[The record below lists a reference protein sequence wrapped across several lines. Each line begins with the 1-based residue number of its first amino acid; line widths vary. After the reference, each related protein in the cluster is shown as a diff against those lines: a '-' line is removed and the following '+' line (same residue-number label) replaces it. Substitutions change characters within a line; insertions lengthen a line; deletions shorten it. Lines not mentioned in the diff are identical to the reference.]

1 MACIVSHC
9 QFALGLLNT
18 NDSPEEC
25 LRAPTAQRCTI
36 HPASTSSTGTGS
48 TIAPSVHQL
57 AACHTSA
64 LLSRMRRASPCLPG
78 VDCPDTGP
86 APATL
91 TPSRTPS
98 STHQQHELGL
108 RLVEPGG
115 AAPLA
120 LVTPHH
126 RVEDDREAAARR
138 GARVVAHARSCARH
152 LTSQVQQL
160 CKARTTEIELRASAN
175 RGENMARW
183 RPILKGCKLGA
194 NKRPSSLGSRQM
206 AEAQHAE
213 LLRQRGQGQ
222 QIALRKRG
230 WEIHSNSTWS

>member
-25 LRAPTAQRCTI
+25 LRLAPAQRCTR

-91 TPSRTPS
+91 T
-98 STHQQHELGL
+98 HQQHELGL

-152 LTSQVQQL
+152 LPSQVQQL
-160 CKARTTEIELRASAN
+160 RKARTTTIELRASAN

-183 RPILKGCKLGA
+183 RPIFMGCKLGA

-213 LLRQRGQGQ
+213 LLRQWGQGQ

-230 WEIHSNSTWS
+230 WEIHPNSTWS